1 MKLIEPTKEY
11 SESIRAYRAEFLSCG
26 SSMDGTGGLRRF
38 EDPLDWIGFCELGKH
53 FEKCPGGL
61 VPATQ
66 YIFVRET
73 DDKVVGMLQIRHSL
87 DNDTLRDYGGHIG
100 YSVLP
105 SERRKGYAKA
115 MLRAA
120 LPECR
125 RLGLDRVLITC
136 YAGNEGSR
144 RTILANGGK
153 YESTVRWEEK
163 DETLERYWIDV
174 PKLPE
179 MGPSLT
185 FVSLAERP
193 QLERAA
199 AEWFNSKW
207 HVPTEAYLECM
218 DEVLSGASPYGWYL
232 CLDGERI
239 VGGLGVIENDFHE
252 RKDLAPNV
260 CAVYTE
266 EDHRRMGIAGR
277 LLDMAVED
285 MRAKG
290 ISPVYLLT
298 DHTGFYERY
307 GWEFYCYSLGDGEEE
322 PARLYVHY

>member
-38 EDPLDWIGFCELGKH
+38 EDPLDWIGFCKLGKQ
-53 FEKCPGGL
+53 FEKTPGGL

-66 YIFVRET
+66 FIFVRES

-87 DNDTLRDYGGHIG
+87 DNDVLRDYGGHIG

-115 MLRAA
+115 MLKAA

-125 RLGLDRVLITC
+125 RIGLDRVLITC
-136 YAGNEGSR
+136 YAENEGSR

-153 YESTVRWEEK
+153 YEKTVRWEEK

-174 PKLPE
+174 PELE
-179 MGPSLT
+179 LELSFISL
-185 FVSLAERP
+185 SERP
-193 QLERAA
+193 ELERAA
-199 AEWFNSKW
+199 AEWFHSKW
-207 HVPTEAYLECM
+207 HVPRSAYLECM
-218 DEVLSGASPYGWYL
+218 DAFLSGQTPLGWYL

-239 VGGLGVIENDFHE
+239 AGGLGVIENDFHD

-266 EDHRRMGIAGR
+266 EYCRCKGIAGR

-285 MRAKG
+285 LRLKG

-307 GWEFYCYSLGDGEEE
+307 GWEFFCMAQGDGEEE
-322 PARLYVHY
+322 PARLYIHR